1 MPGLRTQAVVEVL
14 DTPALSSGPIP
25 SSAQSRGKYI
35 GKAWSQKYP
44 RTNRNL

>member
-14 DTPALSSGPIP
+14 DTPALSSGPVP

-35 GKAWSQKYP
+35 GKALVTEIP
-44 RTNRNL
+44 